1 MMCGAGKKENFCL
14 TQTATSGA
22 GLLVR
27 GVGEVGSSPSVRY
40 FLSRPPQKI
49 FSDSYQRHHKIK
61 PYSSPQLRKNFFG
74 DPDLDKKFWAC
85 CLCSADGA
93 GKGGKRAP
101 VGSLIIARPNRSLS
115 CRGCRS
121 GACRR
126 FGCCFIAYGA

>member
-1 MMCGAGKKENFCL
+1 M
-14 TQTATSGA
+14 
-22 GLLVR
+22 R
-27 GVGEVGSSPSVRY
+27 GVGEVGCSPSVRY

-85 CLCSADGA
+85 CLCAADGA

-101 VGSLIIARPNRSLS
+101 VGFFIIARPNRSLS
-115 CRGCRS
+115 CRLSVAVLELVGGS
-121 GACRR
+121 GVVVSLIVHR
-126 FGCCFIAYGA
+126 FYLTKKKVYLLDG